1 MAKEKENNELNEETN
16 GEESSGQDE
25 RLAKSIKKKESRR
38 QQAIVRALLMFGIL
52 ILINVISINIFYRID
67 LTGNKIYTLSD
78 ASKSLVKNLDD
89 KFVVKAYFTDNLP
102 SPYNNTRRYLK
113 EILEDY
119 HNYFELEIPV

>member
-113 EILEDY
+113 EILQ
-119 HNYFELEIPV
+119 FPVRNNQPVG